1 MPRVAIVPRRGTL
14 AALATTSPGPQPFC
28 TRDPWGSP
36 RLIGGVEPLPLL
48 TLRVVEPG
56 RQMTCL

>member
-1 MPRVAIVPRRGTL
+1 MPRVEIVPRRRTL
-14 AALATTSPGPQPFC
+14 AAVAKTSPGPQPVC
-28 TRDPWGSP
+28 TRDPWGNP
-36 RLIGGVEPLPLL
+36 RLIGGVEQLPLL